1 MVRTP
6 CCSKEGLNRGAW
18 TAHEDEI
25 LRDYIN
31 IHGEG
36 KWRTIPKEAGL
47 KRCGKSC
54 RLRWLNYLKPDI
66 KRGNISQDE
75 EDLIIRLHKLLGN
88 RWSLIAGRLPG
99 RTDNEVKNYWN
110 TTLKKK
116 LRGDQPAESKQ
127 SKIEKKKNNN
137 NNNKSTNNNNNN
149 NKIPPLSAKSQL
161 EANTETPPHKLK
173 AEATTNERVADSKVQ
188 VGFKCNDN
196 GVPIIKS
203 REVVYPMEYS
213 FGELLLSDFPDS
225 DFWKICQNNCTEDSD
240 HIHRTSTTT
249 TGPGGGG
256 ANSTRISLAQPV
268 LFSED
273 LFKDWIRDDHTFRN
287 QSI

>member
-88 RWSLIAGRLPG
+88 RLPG

-127 SKIEKKKNNN
+127 SKIEKKKKKKKSNKSTNTNN
-137 NNNKSTNNNNNN
+137 NNNKT
-149 NKIPPLSAKSQL
+149 PPLSAKSQL
-161 EANTETPPHKLK
+161 EANTETHHKLK

-240 HIHRTSTTT
+240 HIHRTSITT

>member
-1 MVRTP
+1 MGRTP

-18 TAHEDEI
+18 TADEDQI

-47 KRCGKSC
+47 RRCGKSC

-99 RTDNEVKNYWN
+99 RTDNEIKNYWN

-116 LRGDQPAESKQ
+116 LRGGDQVPESKQ
-127 SKIEKKKNNN
+127 SKDEQKKKKK
-137 NNNKSTNNNNNN
+137 KSTNI
-149 NKIPPLSAKSQL
+149 KTPPLSSHI
-161 EANTETPPHKLK
+161 EANTETYTVK
-173 AEATTNERVADSKVQ
+173 AEAAATNERVADNNVQ
-188 VGFKCNDN
+188 VRLKCNDGAQPLSIN
-196 GVPIIKS
+196 KS
-203 REVVYPMEYS
+203 REDYAMEYN

-225 DFWKICQNNCTEDSD
+225 DFWKLCQNNCTEKND
-240 HIHRTSTTT
+240 RRT
-249 TGPGGGG
+249 TGPGT
-256 ANSTRISLAQPV
+256 TRLSLEHPV

-273 LFKDWIRDDHTFRN
+273 LLRDWIRD
-287 QSI
+287 SI

>member
-6 CCSKEGLNRGAW
+6 CCSKEGLNKGAW
-18 TAHEDEI
+18 TAHEDQI

-36 KWRTIPKEAGL
+36 KWRTIPKDAGL

-127 SKIEKKKNNN
+127 SNTEKKKKKKS
-137 NNNKSTNNNNNN
+137 NKSTNNNNN
-149 NKIPPLSAKSQL
+149 KTPPLSTKSQL
-161 EANTETPPHKLK
+161 EAKTETPHKLK
-173 AEATTNERVADSKVQ
+173 AEATTNGRVADSKVHQ

-196 GVPIIKS
+196 GVPIFKS

-213 FGELLLSDFPDS
+213 CGELLLSDFSDS
-225 DFWKICQNNCTEDSD
+225 DFWKICQNNCTEDND

-249 TGPGGGG
+249 TTGPGGGG
-256 ANSTRISLAQPV
+256 ATNTRIPLAQPV

-273 LFKDWIRDDHTFRN
+273 LFRDWIRDDHTFRN

>member
-1 MVRTP
+1 MWWQMCSDDDDAKLASLGGVSGGGAEIRGLGEATVEVMVDVQRRRRREVGFI
-6 CCSKEGLNRGAW
+6 EGLSD
-18 TAHEDEI
+18 TATAE
-25 LRDYIN
+25 L
-31 IHGEG
+31 EG
-36 KWRTIPKEAGL
+36 VVVVRAE
-47 KRCGKSC
+47 
-54 RLRWLNYLKPDI
+54 
-66 KRGNISQDE
+66 
-75 EDLIIRLHKLLGN
+75 
-88 RWSLIAGRLPG
+88 
-99 RTDNEVKNYWN
+99 
-110 TTLKKK
+110 
-116 LRGDQPAESKQ
+116 ESKQ
-127 SKIEKKKNNN
+127 SKIEKKKKK
-137 NNNKSTNNNNNN
+137 NNKSTNNNNNN
-149 NKIPPLSAKSQL
+149 NKTPPLSAKSQL